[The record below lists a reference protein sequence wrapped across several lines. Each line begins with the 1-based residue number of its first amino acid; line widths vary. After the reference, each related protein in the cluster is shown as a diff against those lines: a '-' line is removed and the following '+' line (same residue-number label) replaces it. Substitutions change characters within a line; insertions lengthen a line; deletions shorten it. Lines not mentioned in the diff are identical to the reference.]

1 VTLNQPGEYQE
12 HPMGDSKN
20 SAQVISKKSRAKETL
35 HKSAMQM
42 LIG

>member
-1 VTLNQPGEYQE
+1 MNLRFRDTRKRLLPQRLLV
-12 HPMGDSKN
+12 K
-20 SAQVISKKSRAKETL
+20 SARETL